1 MRMIG
6 NEKTQTPA
14 PIYEAPTAGAYIVGI
29 TEIENHDS
37 ESYLG
42 VKADILEGPYK
53 GFYTRWRDEHPDWRD
68 PLTFR
73 KYYTAKAVPF
83 FRGFCNA
90 VSRSNGNFTFDGD
103 KINHD
108 ERTLVGKRFGV
119 VLRAVEY
126 YTNSGD
132 LRTRLEIFRE
142 IPVDQVPYQPV
153 PQVLTIAKQEEL
165 KARRAARQGTPAL
178 APAYTQP
185 ARTAG
190 AHTDSRIRPAP
201 RAGTDSNPGIH
212 PGSAVRTGSGVR
224 AVCRCER
231 EHEHGRDAFHV
242 RRQET
247 AW

>member
-185 ARTAG
+185 AQAFAQQAPTQTPAYVQLPAQAQTA
-190 AHTDSRIRPAP
+190 TPAYTQ
-201 RAGTDSNPGIH
+201 AQQ
-212 PGSAVRTGSGVR
+212 SAQAPAYAQFVDVSGNMNM
-224 AVCRCER
+224 E
-231 EHEHGRDAFHV
+231 EMPFM
-242 RRQET
+242 
-247 AW
+247 